1 MATVGLEVVIS
12 AIQSFLNPKQAAP
25 NVPRCMGCFIFCCRY
40 VLRVF
45 VYEKNCSTNK
55 KVNH

>member
-25 NVPRCMGCFIFCCRY
+25 NILAAWVALFSAVVMYC
-40 VLRVF
+40 
-45 VYEKNCSTNK
+45 VYLYTK
-55 KVNH
+55 KLQHEQK